1 MIIRLVAQRD
11 PQLLELLH
19 SLAIDVQPWLYRN
32 GWRIVPE
39 DIAHVVEQ
47 AGHRQQQFRTLPLLL
62 PFQNILGVGVTIRIR
77 YPKAVP
83 GCFFVFGDTVSGEVQ
98 LPQQIVRPGM
108 IVVSGVSE
116 MLRRFDCV
124 LLYGLTCQ
132 VLLPQ
137 PVGSVGVSVLSC
149 SLQPLDS
156 IGGIMHL
163 RIIREI

>member
-1 MIIRLVAQRD
+1 MFFLMIIRLVAQRD

-77 YPKAVP
+77 
-83 GCFFVFGDTVSGEVQ
+83 
-98 LPQQIVRPGM
+98 
-108 IVVSGVSE
+108 
-116 MLRRFDCV
+116 
-124 LLYGLTCQ
+124 
-132 VLLPQ
+132 
-137 PVGSVGVSVLSC
+137 
-149 SLQPLDS
+149 
-156 IGGIMHL
+156 
-163 RIIREI
+163 